1 MYFFCTFLANYIS
14 GRKHSF
20 TRGNTFVK
28 LYSVYCLN
36 VKQLSL
42 IQKENLMKKIRLC
55 LVVVAGVTLLLF
67 TLITSSQA
75 APIVDQQYEPSAS
88 TGYYLDFGYAG
99 YQTFTVGVSGLL
111 TQIDVYVGAGDS
123 VGVEGGMQ
131 VAPDLRLALLETDE
145 TGAPRAPGTLPD
157 PVLMWGLEIE
167 GVYIPADK
175 GFVSFDTS
183 SEGVFVE
190 SGDILAISLATKLP
204 AAFPGF
210 LYWYGEGGN
219 PYQGGSAFASVFYQW
234 GNFPNGSLDSDF
246 DVGFRT
252 YVDSDTTTVPEPAT
266 MLLLGT
272 GLLGLAGLRR
282 KSRA

>member
-1 MYFFCTFLANYIS
+1 MLLADYIS
-14 GRKHSF
+14 SRKHSF
-20 TRGNTFVK
+20 IRGNTFVK

-36 VKQLSL
+36 VKLLSL

-55 LVVVAGVTLLLF
+55 LAVVAGLTLMLF

-88 TGYYLDFGYAG
+88 TEYYLDFGYAG

-111 TQIDVYVGAGDS
+111 TQIDVYVGAGDN
-123 VGVEGGMQ
+123 VGDDGTLSK
-131 VAPDLRLALLETDE
+131 APDLRLALLETDE
-145 TGAPRAPGTLPD
+145 TGAPRAVGTLPD

-167 GVYIPADK
+167 GEYIPADK

-190 SGDILAISLATKLP
+190 SGDVLAISLVSMLA
-204 AAFPGF
+204 AAFPGSI
-210 LYWYGEGGN
+210 YWYGEGGN
-219 PYQGGSAFASVFYQW
+219 PYQGGSAFARDYYEW

-252 YVDSDTTTVPEPAT
+252 YVDSDITTTPEPAT
-266 MLLLGT
+266 LLLLGF
-272 GLLGLAGLRR
+272 GLIGLAGLRR
-282 KSRA
+282 KVIAG